1 MEKYIDF
8 KNGIE
13 YDKLKEVAEAINKSG
28 IVIFPTETVYGIG
41 ANCFD
46 VTAVNKI
53 YEVKQRPKEKPLSVL
68 VSDFSMI
75 EEVAINISDVERKIM
90 EKFFPGPL
98 TIVLKKSPKVPDIVT
113 AGGNSIGVRMPENEI
128 ALKLIKEVRKATC
141 YA

>member
-75 EEVAINISDVERKIM
+75 EEVAINISDVERKIW
-90 EKFFPGPL
+90 KNFSQVHL
-98 TIVLKKSPKVPDIVT
+98 Q
-113 AGGNSIGVRMPENEI
+113 
-128 ALKLIKEVRKATC
+128 
-141 YA
+141 